1 MEMKVQS
8 LLGTLKEFFS
18 SSFIQCTCR
27 LSVINVF
34 YVTCGPSL
42 IQYKCFPYQRA
53 LAYTLAI
60 MLFYINF
67 VSGTVHLIHWKSIEA
82 VLHFSVDDNW
92 SGLTQAL
99 SGQFCA
105 SLNFIDSKSTT
116 SPKLSFRREGVAFN
130 ADHLNSSLLR
140 HAALAREI
148 VCTENLT
155 PWKKLLP
162 CDSKV
167 HFSILLRTIY
177 LFYENRSSN
186 MLCFGIL

>member
-1 MEMKVQS
+1 MKLWF
-8 LLGTLKEFFS
+8 LLGTLKDFFS
-18 SSFIQCTCR
+18 CSVIQCPWR
-27 LSVINVF
+27 LSVINII
-34 YVTCGPSL
+34 YITCRPPL
-42 IQYKCFPYQRA
+42 IQYKCFPYQRS
-53 LAYTLAI
+53 LAYTLSI
-60 MLFYINF
+60 MLFYVNF
-67 VSGTVHLIHWKSIEA
+67 ISGPVHLIHWKSIEA

-105 SLNFIDSKSTT
+105 SLNFIDSKTTT

-167 HFSILLRTIY
+167 QNFPY
-177 LFYENRSSN
+177 YP
-186 MLCFGIL
+186 

>member
-1 MEMKVQS
+1 
-8 LLGTLKEFFS
+8 
-18 SSFIQCTCR
+18 
-27 LSVINVF
+27 
-34 YVTCGPSL
+34 
-42 IQYKCFPYQRA
+42 
-53 LAYTLAI
+53 

-67 VSGTVHLIHWKSIEA
+67 ISGTVHLIHGKSI
-82 VLHFSVDDNW
+82 VTFLHFSVDYNW

-105 SLNFIDSKSTT
+105 SLNFIDSKTTT

-130 ADHLNSSLLR
+130 GDHLNSSLLR

-167 HFSILLRTIY
+167 HFSILFKTIY
-177 LFYENRSSN
+177 LFAWKQVLQYVVFWDSLEGIVDNLDSQLTC
-186 MLCFGIL
+186 LCLKNCVL